1 MKSVLSPLSNT
12 HNTIK
17 IKTIT
22 TQFLMQ
28 QYRRYFDIDIAHLLP
43 DGVAEISLYQCLDTG
58 YKFYDPLSVVGDSD
72 FYHKL
77 QINDWYYLANK
88 WEFEESIKHFA
99 GGNILEIG
107 SGCGDFLKLVQNS
120 DPRAQLTGLEL
131 NKDAASAATDRGLDV
146 RVQSLGDHVQD
157 RQEYYDAVVS
167 FQVLEHIPSPRAY
180 LLDALKALK
189 VGGKLIIG
197 VPDNSERAFQSIL
210 GLESNILNM
219 PPHHQG
225 LWDIPSLAHLTKFFP
240 LYLNYLAVEP
250 STSSHHSNSYRG
262 LMKADLKRRFGS
274 LLGFAIYLIGRPY
287 YDHALHHMNK
297 YLPAHSILGVYTKL
311 AQ

>member
-22 TQFLMQ
+22 TQYLLE
-28 QYRRYFDIDIAHLLP
+28 QYRRYFDIDIVNLLP
-43 DGVAEISLYQCLDTG
+43 VDITEISLYRCLDTG
-58 YKFYDPLSVVGDSD
+58 YKFYDPVSIIGDSD

-77 QINDWYYLANK
+77 QTNDWYYLADK
-88 WEFEESIKHFA
+88 WEFDESIKHFA
-99 GGNILEIG
+99 GGNLLEIG
-107 SGCGDFLKLVQNS
+107 SGRGDFLQLVQNS
-120 DPRAQLTGLEL
+120 NRGARLTGLEL
-131 NKDAASAATDRGLDV
+131 NQDAASTATGRGLDV
-146 RVQSLGDHVQD
+146 RIQSLSDHVKD

-167 FQVLEHIPSPRAY
+167 FQVLEHISTPRDY

-197 VPDNSERAFQSIL
+197 VPDNSERAFPSIL

-240 LYLNYLAVEP
+240 LHLDYLAVEP
-250 STSSHHSNSYRG
+250 STSSHHSNSYRR
-262 LMKADLKRRFGS
+262 LLKADLKRRFGS
-274 LLGFAIYLIGRPY
+274 LIGFAIYLIGRPY
-287 YDHALHHMNK
+287 YDHALHHVNK